1 MGVKEYLQQIWMLN
15 VKIDNKTEELTR
27 LKAMAA
33 KVTSAMSG
41 EVVSGT
47 KNHDKLT
54 DCIAKI
60 MELQEELN
68 RDIDKYVDLKR
79 EAEAVISKLE
89 TPTHYQVLHSRYVLH
104 KTWAEIANDMGIT
117 HQWANELHRL
127 ALNHLERIL
136 KKEKVCYLIEVA
148 T

>member
-1 MGVKEYLQQIWMLN
+1 MLD

-27 LKAMAA
+27 LKAMAT

-47 KNHDKLT
+47 KKHDKIP

-60 MELQEELN
+60 MALQEELN
-68 RDIDKYVDLKR
+68 RDIDRYVDLKR

-104 KTWAEIANDMGIT
+104 KTWAEIANNMGIT
-117 HQWANELHRL
+117 YQWANELHRL

-136 KKEKVCYLIEVA
+136 EQEKDSHLIEVD